1 MHSFTLPADNRGRRT
16 PVVQGMHLH
25 LRSACAGLA
34 LLTLAGCVLPPARYG
49 PYGPVPPAV
58 VAQALPPMY
67 FYPERDQ
74 SDGQQDRDRYECYR
88 LAVRDSGVD
97 PGMTPVTRPWS
108 PPPPS
113 ARRDGADVAGGAVTG
128 AIVGAAVSR
137 PRNAGENAVIGALF
151 GALLG
156 AIAQES
162 RAQAAEAAQ
171 ARRAEADARA
181 RVPLDNFRRAMGACM
196 RSRGYTVG

>member
-1 MHSFTLPADNRGRRT
+1 
-16 PVVQGMHLH
+16 MHLH
-25 LRSACAGLA
+25 TYRTGAGTAALA
-34 LLTLAGCVLPPARYG
+34 LALPLLGGCVLAPARYG
-49 PYGPVPPAV
+49 PYGPPPPAV

-74 SDGQQDRDRYECYR
+74 TEAQQDRDRYECYR

-97 PGMTPVTRPWS
+97 PGMTPVTRAWT
-108 PPPPS
+108 PPPPP
-113 ARRDGADVAGGAVTG
+113 ARRDGAEVVGGAATG
-128 AIVGAAVSR
+128 AILGAAVSR
-137 PRNAGENAVIGALF
+137 PRHAGENAVIGAMF

-156 AIAQES
+156 AMSQES

-171 ARRAEADARA
+171 AQRAAADARA

-196 RSRGYTVG
+196 RSRSYTVG